1 VATLSPL
8 CCTTLNYLAQ
18 VARAERGVTFP
29 PLGTALPPGYLEDRH
44 AGNDGV
50 GIVLGRRVDRVVRPD
65 DQRQVAVVEV
75 VVDLLH
81 LQH

>member
-1 VATLSPL
+1 VATLSPWFY
-8 CCTTLNYLAQ
+8 TTLYYLAQ
-18 VARAERGVTFP
+18 VARAGRGVTFP
-29 PLGTALPPGYLEDRH
+29 PLGTALPPGYLEHGH

-50 GIVLGRRVDRVVRPD
+50 GIVLGRRVDRVIRPD